1 MAIKLRPYQV
11 KVINELRH
19 ALRQGYKSV
28 LLAAP
33 TGMGKTVIFSEIT
46 RLATQRGHTVLILVH
61 RRELV
66 DQASDKLTRIGVD
79 HGIICAG
86 YKPRVSTVQVASVQT
101 LARRL
106 KLQPFAPQL
115 IIIDEAHHCTRAN
128 TWGKVLSYWSD
139 ARLIG
144 VTATPCRLDGKGLKH
159 VFDTLITG
167 PSVAELT
174 AAGHLS
180 PAKLWAPPARIDLSK
195 LKTRAGD
202 YVAEE
207 AGEAMADKAI
217 IGDVVAHY
225 KRHADGVPAIA
236 FCCNV
241 YHAEVVARDLRANGI
256 SAQTLFGSTP
266 KPARASTVQDFADG
280 RVQVLVT
287 VDVVSEGFD
296 CPTAGAALL
305 LRPTKSEALYLQQ
318 VGRVLRPSSGK
329 SHAVVL
335 DHVENIRRHGFPDD
349 EREWTLN
356 DRLKRG
362 SKGGPAAPAV
372 RECPECFAAFKP
384 SPVCPSCG
392 HEFIRQEGGIK
403 NLPGEL
409 QELRREESQRRV
421 RRREV
426 GQARTLEQ
434 LLEVAKQRGYKPG
447 WAYRMMESRKARR
460 YG

>member
-1 MAIKLRPYQV
+1 MKLRDYQQQA
-11 KVINELRH
+11 IDDIRD
-19 ALRQGYKSV
+19 AFRAGSRSV
-28 LLAAP
+28 LLQLP
-33 TGMGKTVIFSEIT
+33 TGGGKTVIFSEAC
-46 RLATQRGHTVLILVH
+46 RLATSKGNSVLILVH

-86 YKPRVSTVQVASVQT
+86 YKPSVSKVQVASVQT

-106 KLQPFAPQL
+106 KLQPFTPQL
-115 IIIDEAHHCTRAN
+115 IIIDEAHHCTKAN

-159 VFDTLITG
+159 VFNTLITG

-180 PAKLWAPPARIDLSK
+180 PAKLWAPPVRIDLSK

-202 YVAEE
+202 YVAEQ
-207 AGEAMADKAI
+207 AGEAMSDKAI

-241 YHAEVVARDLRANGI
+241 YHAEIVARDLRANGI

-266 KPARASTVQDFADG
+266 KPDRATTVRDFADG

-296 CPTAGAALL
+296 CPAAGAALL

-318 VGRVLRPSSGK
+318 VGRVLRPWSGK
-329 SHAVVL
+329 SHAIVL
-335 DHVENIRRHGFPDD
+335 DHVGNIRQHGFPDE
-349 EREWTLN
+349 ERDWTLN

-392 HEFIRQEGGIK
+392 HEFIRQEGGIQ

-409 QELRREESQRRV
+409 QELRREEAQRRV

-460 YG
+460 HG

>member
-1 MAIKLRPYQV
+1 MKLRDYQQQA
-11 KVINELRH
+11 INDIREAFR
-19 ALRQGYKSV
+19 AGSRSV
-28 LLAAP
+28 LLQLP
-33 TGMGKTVIFSEIT
+33 TGGGKTVIFSEAC
-46 RLATQRGHTVLILVH
+46 RLATSKGNSVLILVH

-86 YKPRVSTVQVASVQT
+86 YKPRVSKVQVASVQT

-106 KLQPFAPQL
+106 KLQPFTPQL
-115 IIIDEAHHCTRAN
+115 IIIDEAHHCTKAN
-128 TWGKVLSYWSD
+128 TWGKVLNYWSK

-159 VFDTLITG
+159 IFDTLITG

-202 YVAEE
+202 YVAEQ
-207 AGEAMADKAI
+207 AGEAMSDKTI

-241 YHAEVVARDLRANGI
+241 YHAEIVARDLRANGI
-256 SAQTLFGSTP
+256 SARTLFGSTP

-296 CPTAGAALL
+296 CPAAGAALL

-318 VGRVLRPSSGK
+318 VGRVLRPWSGK
-329 SHAVVL
+329 SHAIVL
-335 DHVENIRRHGFPDD
+335 DHVGNIRQHGFPDE

-362 SKGGPAAPAV
+362 SKGGPAAAAV

-392 HEFIRQEGGIK
+392 HKFIRQEGGIQ

-409 QELRREESQRRV
+409 QELRREEAQRRV